1 MDTSTDGF
9 ILRELADGVSLEEVQ
24 DKTDAKVIDKRSK

>member
-9 ILRELADGVSLEEVQ
+9 YLRELAPDVSLDEVIE
-24 DKTDAKVIDKRSK
+24 KTDAQVIDKRSK